1 MVRHLI
7 LSNSRHKSIDLFT
20 DYGIRLVGVEGLGFG
35 GEIITSKMY
44 AADGELYQST
54 NLQRRA
60 VTINLRYRG
69 AVWTH
74 EQSKKRITDM
84 LANKEQVRIRYV
96 TDITDVY
103 IDGYIENI
111 DTPQNAK
118 PLRTQISIICPDP
131 YFIRNDS
138 GQTVISGTEKMWEF
152 PLEIPEKDSMIFGD
166 ISSTI
171 YATVI
176 NEGAVAVGGR
186 FEFVAKTKCRFP
198 KLTDVKTGA
207 HMGVDIEM
215 QTGDRLIFVT
225 HNNGKAITFISAD
238 GTEKDVFNLKPHD
251 MKWLKLE
258 TGKNIFRYTFEEG
271 DLQAC
276 DITVYFDTRIAAI

>member
-7 LSNSRHKSIDLFT
+7 LSNSRNRSIDLFT
-20 DYGIRLVGVEGLGFG
+20 DYGVRLVGVEGLGFG

-74 EQSKKRITDM
+74 EQSKKRLTDM
-84 LANKEQVRIRYV
+84 LANKEQVRIRYI

-103 IDGYIENI
+103 IDGYIESV
-111 DTPQNAK
+111 DTPPNAR
-118 PLRTQISIICPDP
+118 PLRTQLSIICPDP
-131 YFIRNDS
+131 YFIRNDN
-138 GQTVISGTEKMWEF
+138 GQAVISGEEKMWEF
-152 PLEIPEKDSMIFGD
+152 PLEIPEDNHMIFGN

-171 YATVI
+171 YAEVI

-186 FEFVAKTKCRFP
+186 FEFVAKTRCRFP
-198 KLTDVKTGA
+198 RLTNVKTGA
-207 HMGVDIEM
+207 YMGVDVELR
-215 QTGDRLIFVT
+215 TGDKLIFVT

-238 GTEKDVFNLKPHD
+238 GTERDVFNLRPYD
-251 MKWLKLE
+251 MEWLKIE
-258 TGKNIFRYTFEEG
+258 PGTNVFRYTFEEG
-271 DLQAC
+271 GLQAC